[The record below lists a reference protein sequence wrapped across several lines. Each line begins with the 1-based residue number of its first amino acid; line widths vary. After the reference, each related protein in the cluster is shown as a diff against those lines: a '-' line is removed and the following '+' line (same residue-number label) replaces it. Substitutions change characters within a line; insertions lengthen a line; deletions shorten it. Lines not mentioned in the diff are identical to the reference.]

1 MREQGS
7 ERQTERTTHPEPGPD
22 FAAPKRKNRT
32 VMAAKTDT
40 SDRLTAEERH
50 ELPASAFGIPETR
63 EFPLVDAAH
72 VRAAEAYFRYA
83 PDDRKA
89 ALARRIL
96 ARAREMG
103 VDVRSRVIRGWAGE
117 A

>member
-1 MREQGS
+1 MKPVE
-7 ERQTERTTHPEPGPD
+7 
-22 FAAPKRKNRT
+22 
-32 VMAAKTDT
+32 
-40 SDRLTAEERH
+40 SDRLDAEECR
-50 ELPASAFGIPETR
+50 ELSSSDFGIPEER
-63 EFPLVDAAH
+63 AFPMPDAAH